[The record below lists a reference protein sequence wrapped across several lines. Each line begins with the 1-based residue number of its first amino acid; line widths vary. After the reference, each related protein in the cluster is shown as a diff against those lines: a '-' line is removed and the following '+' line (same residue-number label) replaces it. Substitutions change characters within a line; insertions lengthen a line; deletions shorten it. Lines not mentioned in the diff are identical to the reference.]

1 MRTLSSNWLE
11 NFSSLPSLRTGVKAG
26 VLFIR
31 AMETLHS
38 GRVPSGAH
46 SLIRALTNANL
57 IRAFEMAPTLAD
69 AQEVANRAMDIF
81 HPGFEKL
88 LEPQVLY
95 GSAYFD
101 YTDEIFGDV
110 KLECRSK
117 VRIQLS
123 ESALIAMIFSA
134 ESVGLLP
141 RLSTLWD
148 LVPFSFVVDWL
159 MKIGDK
165 LDSVDSQVKLL
176 AFDIPLI
183 VHSFS
188 VTGDIPV
195 DFMTDR
201 GWKTSDLRP
210 LPTFRLYSR
219 ELSRHQPQLRDSVLA
234 EAQPSVPYLTAGS
247 LAYQVL
253 T

>member
-1 MRTLSSNWLE
+1 
-11 NFSSLPSLRTGVKAG
+11 
-26 VLFIR
+26 
-31 AMETLHS
+31 
-38 GRVPSGAH
+38 
-46 SLIRALTNANL
+46 
-57 IRAFEMAPTLAD
+57 MAPTLAD
-69 AQEVANRAMDIF
+69 AQEVADKAWEIF
-81 HPGFEKL
+81 TPDFERL

-123 ESALIAMIFSA
+123 DSALIAMIFSA

-159 MKIGDK
+159 MKIGNK
-165 LDSVDSQVKLL
+165 LDSVDSQLKLL

-188 VTGDIPV
+188 VTGDIPAS
-195 DFMTDR
+195 FMTER
-201 GWKTSDLRP
+201 GWKISDLRP
-210 LPTFRLYSR
+210 LPSLHFYSR
-219 ELSRHQPQLRDSVLA
+219 ETSRHHPQLRDSVLA